1 MKKDWDTIAAIEKA
15 IAQKYG
21 KLSVQDFRSDWAP
34 EKEEEYLKQ
43 IKSRRSH
50 HQNKDS
56 ASETIIKGDV
66 VINKRN
72 KKQKADRTC
81 PVCKT
86 YSFSR
91 RDDLYMNRFDCCER
105 CYIVFVVNREEK
117 WRDGWRPDDDQVK
130 ISLRRKK

>member
-1 MKKDWDTIAAIEKA
+1 MKKDWDTIAAVEKA
-15 IAQKYG
+15 IAQKDG
-21 KLSVQDFRSDWAP
+21 KLAVQDFRAEWAP

-43 IKSRRSH
+43 IKSRR

-56 ASETIIKGDV
+56 IGETIVKGDV

-72 KKQKADRTC
+72 KKQKTERTC

-105 CYIVFVVNREEK
+105 CYIVFVVNREER

>member
-1 MKKDWDTIAAIEKA
+1 MKKDWDTIAAVEKA

-21 KLSVQDFRSDWAP
+21 KLAVQDFRAEWAP

-43 IKSRRSH
+43 IKSRR

-56 ASETIIKGDV
+56 IGETIVKGDV

-72 KKQKADRTC
+72 KKQKTERTC

-105 CYIVFVVNREEK
+105 CYIVFVVNREER